1 MMTDYFSFFNIEE
14 DIFIDEAALKK
25 QFYANSKKYHP
36 DFYSLASEAEQAEI
50 LKLSSFNNE
59 AYKTLKDLDKRIH
72 YILVKNN
79 ILEEE
84 GNNKVP
90 QDFLLE
96 IMDINEKIMELSMD
110 PDEALKTEVLKEV
123 TSFKDELEQELERID
138 KMDEKQARFDA
149 LKDYYLKTKY
159 LLRIQENI
167 KGL

>member
-1 MMTDYFSFFNIEE
+1 M
-14 DIFIDEAALKK
+14 
-25 QFYANSKKYHP
+25 
-36 DFYSLASEAEQAEI
+36 
-50 LKLSSFNNE
+50 
-59 AYKTLKDLDKRIH
+59 
-72 YILVKNN
+72 
-79 ILEEE
+79 
-84 GNNKVP
+84 P

-123 TSFKDELEQELERID
+123 TTFKDELEQELERID
-138 KMDEKQARFDA
+138 KMDDKQARFDA